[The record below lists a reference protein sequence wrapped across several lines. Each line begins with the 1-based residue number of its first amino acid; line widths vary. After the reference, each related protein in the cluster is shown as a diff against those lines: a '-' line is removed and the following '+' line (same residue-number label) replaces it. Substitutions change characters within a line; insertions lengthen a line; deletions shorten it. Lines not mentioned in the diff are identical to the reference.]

1 MAEIKKD
8 GYVSVKE
15 DGIRSWIWSKRYVIL
30 RDQTLTF
37 HRNEQIG
44 QCLAL
49 IFLKEI
55 VNVHRNDLKPYCFE
69 IATAD
74 KAFNIACKNDEE
86 LYSWMDE
93 IYSNSPLGTSCPT
106 NFVHRIHVGF
116 DPDTGTF
123 TGLPDQWNTLLKHS
137 KITEEDAAKNP
148 QAVLD
153 VLQFFTEQ
161 AKDDSGHFEV
171 GDVGEQQK
179 DWAGPLQQPKPKPKP
194 SQSSPT
200 PRRVKTPPI
209 EAQPDKKKVVP
220 ANEQP
225 PIPDENTQPRI
236 KVSLSTAPIPPLPPS
251 PRLPQTPYLNAPTS
265 APKRAPEVADNLL
278 SPDRGSPA
286 RYRKNSSARSPP
298 TPQPSL
304 SLGLPQR
311 VRPTPSKSAVT
322 TGLPSARYRDR
333 DRKREREREI
343 EKRVDKIQPAYEREI
358 KLATKFADTPSAYA
372 PLSENTAVVP
382 STIFR
387 RHEKRISKMSESEI
401 MEKLRSIVSKEDPI
415 TLYKRSKRVGQ
426 GASGSVY
433 LATHLGSNKR
443 VAIKQ
448 MEIGSQAR
456 KDLIVNEIIIMRE
469 SRHPNIV
476 NYLDSFLVKGDL
488 WVVMEYMEGGP
499 LTDVI
504 AKHKMDETQIATV
517 CLETAKGLQHLH
529 SRRIIHRDIKSDNV
543 LLNAYGQIKISDF
556 GYCARLTAQK
566 SKRVTMVGTPY
577 WMAPEVVKAREYG
590 TKVDIWSLGIMA
602 IEMIE
607 GDPPYMEEEQLKALY
622 LIRTNGTPQLKN
634 PELLSRDLKTFL
646 AICLCVDVRSRA
658 SADELLQHSFMQ
670 RAGTIETLASLLR
683 TRI

>member
-8 GYVSVKE
+8 GFVSVKE
-15 DGIRSWIWSKRYVIL
+15 DGIRAWIWSKRYVIL
-30 RDQTLTF
+30 REQTLTF

-55 VNVHRNDLKPYCFE
+55 VNVHRTDLKPYCFE
-69 IATAD
+69 IATTD
-74 KAFNIACKNDEE
+74 KTFNIACKNDED

-93 IYSNSPLGTSCPT
+93 IYSNSPIGTSCPT

-123 TGLPDQWNTLLKHS
+123 TGLPDQWNNLLKHS

-153 VLQFFTEQ
+153 VLQFVTDQ
-161 AKDDSGHFEV
+161 GKDDSGHFEV
-171 GDVGEQQK
+171 RDFAEQQK
-179 DWAGPLQQPKPKPKP
+179 ELDSPLQQPNPKPKP

-200 PRRVKTPPI
+200 PRRMKTPPI
-209 EAQPDKKKVVP
+209 EVQAAKEKTDAVNENPTADDNAQSQRKK
-220 ANEQP
+220 A
-225 PIPDENTQPRI
+225 
-236 KVSLSTAPIPPLPPS
+236 SLSTAPIPPLPPS
-251 PRLPQTPYLNAPTS
+251 PRLPPTPYLNAPAST
-265 APKRAPEVADNLL
+265 PKRAQELVDNLL
-278 SPDRGSPA
+278 SPDRLSPS
-286 RYRKNSSARSPP
+286 RYRKEGSSRSPP

-311 VRPTPSKSAVT
+311 VRPNPSKSAVT
-322 TGLPSARYRDR
+322 TGLTSARYRER
-333 DRKREREREI
+333 DRKRERDRENER
-343 EKRVDKIQPAYEREI
+343 RPDKLQPAYEREI
-358 KLATKFADTPSAYA
+358 KLSTKLSDISIACM
-372 PLSENTAVVP
+372 PLTDNAAVVP
-382 STIFR
+382 AAIFR

-401 MEKLRSIVSKEDPI
+401 LEKLRSIVSKEDPNTI
-415 TLYKRSKRVGQ
+415 YKRSKRVGQ

-433 LATHLGSNKR
+433 LATHMGNNKR

-448 MEIGSQAR
+448 MDIGSQAR

-504 AKHKMDETQIATV
+504 AKHKMDEAQIATV
-517 CLETAKGLQHLH
+517 CLETARGLQHLH

-543 LLNAYGQIKISDF
+543 LLNAFGQIKISDF
-556 GYCARLTAQK
+556 GYCAKLTAQK

-590 TKVDIWSLGIMA
+590 TKVDIWSLGIMV

-634 PELLSRDLKTFL
+634 PELLSKDLKTFL

-658 SADELLQHSFMQ
+658 SAADLLQHSFMK
-670 RAGTIETLASLLR
+670 RAGSIEALASLLR